1 MRNRGDNIYA
11 IEAKQMEPHLWHSIN
26 KMQTYVNVTRFLG
39 QFQSIYYQ
47 DLEFFRDLF
56 IYLSIFS
63 IRFDN
68 LVHHA
73 YLSLFT
79 FYGTSLTREF
89 TNSPRRFLR
98 FHVKDYV
105 NIQIKKYT
113 K

>member
-1 MRNRGDNIYA
+1 MWRVSSASSNQFIITISSFFEIY
-11 IEAKQMEPHLWHSIN
+11 
-26 KMQTYVNVTRFLG
+26 
-39 QFQSIYYQ
+39 
-47 DLEFFRDLF
+47 LF
-56 IYLSIFS
+56 IYFFF